1 MELQRLN
8 ELLVYEPFTGEIFT
22 RNPFRKL
29 SPDPEGFITVWDRQI
44 QKRTKFKVG
53 RLCWIL
59 GNNKKLR
66 KNQKVLFKNLNP
78 LDTRLINLAVVP
90 PSVFNKIQEA
100 AKNLR
105 GGIKLQPHHADMYM
119 FTVLYYDNR
128 LHKKELFHDILAA
141 QQRVTSLQLKSAKVL
156 TKYCLFE

>member
-8 ELLVYEPFTGEIFT
+8 ELLVYKPLTGEIFT
-22 RNPFRKL
+22 KEPYRKL
-29 SPDPEGFITVWDRQI
+29 SPDPEELITIWDRVT

-66 KNQKVLFKNLNP
+66 KNQKVLFRNLNSE
-78 LDTRLINLAVVP
+78 DTRLVNLLVVTPAVF
-90 PSVFNKIQEA
+90 SKIQEA

-105 GGIKLQPHHADMYM
+105 GGLKILPHASDMYD
-119 FTVLYYDNR
+119 FVVWHYNNR
-128 LHKKELFHDILAA
+128 IYRKETFHDIITA
-141 QQRVTSLQLKSAKVL
+141 QQRLHVLQLKAAKVL
-156 TKYCLFE
+156 TKYCIFE